1 MRSLIGLL
9 LILHGFVVA
18 SQSAGSF
25 ASTIPDGIQNPG
37 FVNWWPVN
45 LGRSWLLSWLG
56 LDKTLVVYRVGGVLW
71 LAAGILL
78 VLAGMSVWG
87 FIIPIGLW
95 RSLAVVGAG
104 ISLVMLAVYFHPL
117 TIIGTASSLA
127 VLAAILWAKWLPI
140 NLVK

>member
-1 MRSLIGLL
+1 MKSLIGLL

-25 ASTIPDGIQNPG
+25 GSMLPSEVQNPA

-56 LDKTLVVYRVGGVLW
+56 WDKTLVFYRVGGVFW
-71 LAAGILL
+71 LAGGIIL
-78 VLAGMSVWG
+78 VLAGMSLWG

-95 RSLAVVGAG
+95 RSLAVVGAA
-104 ISLVMLAVYFHPL
+104 ISLFMLAVYFHPL

-127 VLAAILWAKWLPI
+127 VLVAILWAKWSPI